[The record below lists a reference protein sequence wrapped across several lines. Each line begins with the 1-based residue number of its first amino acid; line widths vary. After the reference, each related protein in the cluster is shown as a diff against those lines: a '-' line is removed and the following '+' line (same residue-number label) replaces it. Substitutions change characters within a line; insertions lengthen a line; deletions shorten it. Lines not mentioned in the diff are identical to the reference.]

1 MSRQDAMTM
10 RQAKRLVRS
19 YAQGEGRGKK
29 AAKAPAPLET
39 SGLILGRPLDPAD
52 EFGDAL
58 ADAYQ
63 DKLLC
68 YVCMGS
74 TDYFYLIAGSSD
86 FYMKQLVRLGV
97 RPEEALR
104 LTAWDKARHRDEEY
118 ARLGGMRRAPV
129 CPVCATKA
137 GMEKMPASYAEIRMR
152 AHAGAGPEQPI
163 PVPIL
168 GDSEEVIQNVLD
180 KLRGMD
186 MKRDQARRKQEEYE
200 MRLKGAQKDVADF
213 VEKLEKGKL
222 DNIRALG
229 YMPDISN
236 GHIKIYHGEPGREV
250 AKDGRFITTIS
261 QTPRNAER
269 TVSNAQ
275 GLIARWER
283 ENLNTEP
290 EEEATETRLTD
301 AEKAGLIARYDYADE
316 AGQRALLEKHGI
328 RHQDIAG
335 FREYLI
341 GRNWK
346 IPPWPVPLPDDLGRT
361 QACDTCGKD
370 EALTRENFAQEK
382 VQGRYTWLKTCN
394 GCKGTVKPPEAK
406 PEPVRKPV
414 VPSRPELGTIADAP
428 LDDSE
433 AKRMITL
440 MGRKRDITS
449 RLAVIDDEKARKV
462 AELQEQ
468 MNRLTADLDAEK
480 ERLIAERSAVE
491 TELLELVSG

>member
-10 RQAKRLVRS
+10 RNAKRLVRS
-19 YAQGEGRGKK
+19 YAQGEGRGGKR
-29 AAKAPAPLET
+29 KAPEPLET

-68 YVCMGS
+68 YVCLGS

-97 RPEEALR
+97 GPEEALR
-104 LTAWDKARHRDEEY
+104 LTAWEKARHRDEEY
-118 ARLGGMRRAPV
+118 AKLGGMRRAPV

-168 GDSEEVIQNVLD
+168 GNSEETVQNVLD

-186 MKRDQARRKQEEYE
+186 MKRDRARQKQEEYE

-213 VEKLEKGKL
+213 IEKIEA
-222 DNIRALG
+222 RG
-229 YMPDISN
+229 YLADISN
-236 GHIKIYHGEPGREV
+236 GHIKIYHE
-250 AKDGRFITTIS
+250 GRFITTIS
-261 QTPRNAER
+261 QTPRNASR
-269 TVSNAQ
+269 TVLNAE
-275 GLIARWER
+275 GHIARWER
-283 ENLNTEP
+283 EHLKTEP
-290 EEEATETRLTD
+290 EQEEAAETSLTD

-316 AGQRALLEKHGI
+316 AGQRALLEKHHI
-328 RHQDIAG
+328 RHQDMAD

-346 IPPWPVPLPDDLGRT
+346 IPPAPVPLPDDLGRT

-382 VQGRYTWLKTCN
+382 IQGRYAWSKTCN
-394 GCKGTVKPPEAK
+394 GCKGT
-406 PEPVRKPV
+406 EPKVTARDGIARVVVAPPV
-414 VPSRPELGTIADAP
+414 VPASRPELSTIADAP

-449 RLAVIDDEKARKV
+449 RLAVIDGEKARKV

-468 MNRLTADLDAEK
+468 MNRLTADLDTEK